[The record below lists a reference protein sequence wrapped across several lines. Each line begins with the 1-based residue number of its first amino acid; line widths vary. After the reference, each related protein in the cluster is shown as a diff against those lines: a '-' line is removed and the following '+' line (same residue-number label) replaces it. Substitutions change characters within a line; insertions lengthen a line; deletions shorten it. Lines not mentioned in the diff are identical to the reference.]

1 MTTRHRGEET
11 VSIRHLWEIDHP
23 YYGSS
28 YNDSDMESFA
38 ELREHL
44 DAYDADMNFIYR
56 WDWKDYTRPEFDD
69 LFVEGKTA
77 RRRPSRSM
85 S

>member
-1 MTTRHRGEET
+1 M
-11 VSIRHLWEIDHP
+11 SIRHLWEIDHP